1 MMQNHLRPELLWQ
14 NINQVKRDLTA
25 LPNKHIL
32 HWMSLYK
39 KEDTKLRMAK
49 QRLLAVSH
57 RSESVKQLAYSLNVP
72 ADGGLS
78 SC

>member
-1 MMQNHLRPELLWQ
+1 
-14 NINQVKRDLTA
+14 
-25 LPNKHIL
+25 
-32 HWMSLYK
+32 MSLYK